1 MKESKLVAEV
11 REWKGKGDAGRF
23 RRQGVIPAV
32 LNSEGKES
40 TPLTLNTHEFEMLL
54 RHHTGENVL
63 VDLDVKGQ
71 TVRKALLKEVQH
83 HPVTGAALHAD
94 FMAVSMTRV
103 MKVRIPLF
111 LVGDPAGVLLE
122 GGMLEQLLREIE
134 IECLP
139 ADLVDS
145 IEVDVSALKLNQ
157 TLHAGDVKLSDK
169 HTLAS
174 DKGLAVAHVVLP
186 KEEEVV
192 ATAEATPGAAE
203 PELVVDPKKKAKD
216 AEAAAAGEGDGKKAA
231 GGDAKKPAGGD
242 AKKKPEGDAKKK

>member
-1 MKESKLVAEV
+1 MKESKLAAEV
-11 REWKGKGDAGRF
+11 REWKGKGDSGRF
-23 RRQGVIPAV
+23 RRQGIIPAV

-54 RHHTGENVL
+54 KHHTGENVL
-63 VDLDVKGQ
+63 VDLDVKGGS
-71 TVRKALLKEVQH
+71 VRKALLKEVQH

-103 MKVRIPLF
+103 MRVRIPLF

-134 IECLP
+134 IDCLP

-145 IEVDVSALKLNQ
+145 IEVNVSALKLNQ
-157 TLHAGDVKLSDK
+157 TMHAGDIPLSDK
-169 HTLAS
+169 HTLVS

-186 KEEEVV
+186 KEEEVA
-192 ATAEATPGAAE
+192 ATDAAAPGAAE
-203 PELVVDPKKKAKD
+203 PELVVDPKKKAKE
-216 AEAAAAGEGDGKKAA
+216 AEAAAEGDGKKAAGGDAKKPAA

-242 AKKKPEGDAKKK
+242 AKKK